1 MCALSLSPSALEE
14 GNEIAIWHPCCPPS
28 PLPAP
33 TPAPHP
39 ARADV
44 VPRVVASVRRHPRR
58 DYRPMAHLDQY
69 EADGIAE
76 PPEDYDPEA
85 ELEARLRAEA
95 ELEERD
101 AREGQ
106 RPGMTGGRVRP
117 RALEADDD
125 DDQWRRQQR
134 RRRAGD
140 RDEDDEEVRGSA
152 RETNDIDRSIDP
164 SIDRAPEPFSLR
176 DPTDRSLRDHTT
188 PSLAVASRLSRPDTM
203 TPRRATLAGRRGGVR
218 GGHRKLRLPAAGV
231 DHAAVRASSFLTLV
245 PMRPRWRGERRS
257 LRTFARRISPP
268 TPRFQSQPSTPFNSN

>member
-1 MCALSLSPSALEE
+1 
-14 GNEIAIWHPCCPPS
+14 
-28 PLPAP
+28 
-33 TPAPHP
+33 
-39 ARADV
+39 
-44 VPRVVASVRRHPRR
+44 
-58 DYRPMAHLDQY
+58 MAHLDQY

-152 RETNDIDRSIDP
+152 RETNNIDRTILP
-164 SIDRAPEPFSLR
+164 SIDRAPNPFLSATRPIALFA
-176 DPTDRSLRDHTT
+176 TT
-188 PSLAVASRLSRPDTM
+188 RRHPSPSRLVCPPDTM

-231 DHAAVRASSFLTLV
+231 DHARCARPPSSH
-245 PMRPRWRGERRS
+245 W
-257 LRTFARRISPP
+257 SPYDRVGVVNADP
-268 TPRFQSQPSTPFNSN
+268 

>member
-1 MCALSLSPSALEE
+1 
-14 GNEIAIWHPCCPPS
+14 
-28 PLPAP
+28 
-33 TPAPHP
+33 
-39 ARADV
+39 
-44 VPRVVASVRRHPRR
+44 
-58 DYRPMAHLDQY
+58 MAHLDQY

-152 RETNDIDRSIDP
+152 RETNNIDRSILR
-164 SIDRAPEPFSLR
+164 SIAPRTLFSPR
-176 DPTDRSLRDHTT
+176 PDRSL
-188 PSLAVASRLSRPDTM
+188 SSRPHDAI
-203 TPRRATLAGRRGGVR
+203 PRRRV
-218 GGHRKLRLPAAGV
+218 
-231 DHAAVRASSFLTLV
+231 SFVHLT
-245 PMRPRWRGERRS
+245 R
-257 LRTFARRISPP
+257 
-268 TPRFQSQPSTPFNSN
+268 